1 MGNGSLKPGDAV
13 ADRSR
18 DEMRQ
23 LERGFE
29 NAVQKLHIRA
39 DMRSNPD
46 EQEDTG
52 VIERRALEAQ
62 RKKDSEPPSGRA
74 KAATAVLKLLPEG
87 WGRVIVVLAGIA
99 AATYLA
105 GKGLKLF

>member
-1 MGNGSLKPGDAV
+1 MGNGSTKPGDAV

-29 NAVQKLHIRA
+29 NAVQRLHIRA

-46 EQEDTG
+46 EEEDTG
-52 VIERRALEAQ
+52 VIERRVLEAQ
-62 RKKDSEPPSGRA
+62 GKRSDPPSGYG
-74 KAATAVLKLLPEG
+74 KDAAGLIKSVKGWPQAVFGLGLLILLGFCAWLK
-87 WGRVIVVLAGIA
+87 WR
-99 AATYLA
+99 
-105 GKGLKLF
+105 